1 VRLLPRSLFGRVV
14 FATVIAVVV
23 SQLIGAWLL
32 LDERARLARHL
43 WGDQA
48 AQRIAGFIGALDE
61 ATPTERMRIVSTT
74 GLRPAHASLDEPWRQ
89 PGAEPPAEA
98 LTFLANLKKELPRP
112 IPVQI
117 LLLGPDWPPTL
128 PDASGPGAVP
138 AVAAP
143 GESPHRRLHHV
154 AVQAR
159 LGDGTVLTLRH
170 ALPPP
175 LSQPPIRVLIG
186 VALLVTVAG
195 ALSAWTVRRLTL
207 PLGSLARAASG
218 LASNLD
224 QAPLRETGPAEVATA
239 AASFNR
245 MQRDLKRNL
254 ETRSQALAAVSH
266 DLRLPITRIRL
277 RIERLAD
284 EATREAIDSDLI
296 EMDRMIGDTLE
307 FLRAGHSG
315 EQPARIDVNALV
327 ETVAE
332 DMRAMGCQI
341 ETHGEARSPLLA
353 RGQAVRRCLG
363 NLADNARRYGGGAVD
378 LTVRDGVDQVEFIV
392 EDRGPGIPE
401 SERER
406 VFEPYVRL
414 EASRARHTGG
424 TGLGLAIAR
433 AIARG
438 HGGDVVLESREGGG
452 LRAVLK
458 FPRRPGPDVV
468 SPGPSRSLTPGA
480 SARGVGEDMPMNPL
494 PQAGRGQGEVAWEG
508 GDIKHSAATR
518 ERAG

>member
-1 VRLLPRSLFGRVV
+1 MKLLPRSLFGRVV
-14 FATVIAVVV
+14 FATVVAVVA
-23 SQLIGAWLL
+23 SQLVVAWLL

-48 AQRIAGFIGALDE
+48 AQRIAEFISAVD
-61 ATPTERMRIVSTT
+61 AARPAERIRIVGKS
-74 GLRPAHASLDEPWRQ
+74 GLRPAHASLEEPWRK
-89 PGAEPPAEA
+89 PTLATPAEA
-98 LTFLANLKKELPRP
+98 DSFLAKLRKELTRP
-112 IPVQI
+112 IQVQM
-117 LLLGPDWPPTL
+117 LVLGPDWPPAL
-128 PDASGPGAVP
+128 PDARP

-143 GESPHRRLHHV
+143 VGGPLDDSSRRRLRLV

-159 LGDGTVLTLRH
+159 LADGSVLTLRH
-170 ALPPP
+170 ALPAP
-175 LSQPPIRVLIG
+175 LSDPPTYLLVG
-186 VALLVTVAG
+186 VALLVAVAG
-195 ALSAWTVRRLTL
+195 ALTAWTVRRLTL
-207 PLGSLARAASG
+207 PLGTLARAATG

-224 QAPLRETGPAEVATA
+224 QSPLPETGPAEVATA

-245 MQRDLKRNL
+245 MQQDLKRNL

-277 RIERLAD
+277 RIERIAD
-284 EATREAIDSDLI
+284 ETAREAIESDLV

-327 ETVAE
+327 ESVAE
-332 DMRAMGCQI
+332 DMRALGCRI
-341 ETHGEARSPLLA
+341 DTHGEAGAPLLA

-363 NLADNARRYGGGAVD
+363 NLVDNARRYGGGAVD
-378 LTVRDGVDQVEFIV
+378 LTVRDQPEQVEFVV

-401 SERER
+401 PERER

-414 EASRARHTGG
+414 ETSRARHTGG

-438 HGGDVVLESREGGG
+438 HGGDVALESREGGG
-452 LRAVLK
+452 LRAILK
-458 FPRRPGPDVV
+458 FPRRWSPPG
-468 SPGPSRSLTPGA
+468 GA
-480 SARGVGEDMPMNPL
+480 PIAAGLGAR
-494 PQAGRGQGEVAWEG
+494 A
-508 GDIKHSAATR
+508 
-518 ERAG
+518 

>member
-1 VRLLPRSLFGRVV
+1 MRLLPRSLFGQVL
-14 FATVIAVVV
+14 FATVIAVVAT
-23 SQLIGAWLL
+23 QLVGAWLL
-32 LDERARLARHL
+32 LDERARLARRI

-48 AQRIAGFIGALDE
+48 AQRIAGFIAAMDE
-61 ATPTERMRIVSTT
+61 ATPAERVRLIGTT
-74 GLRPAHASLDEPWRQ
+74 GLRPSHASLEEPWRQ
-89 PGAEPPAEA
+89 PGAERLPPEA
-98 LTFLANLKKELPRP
+98 LTFLDKLHKELIRP
-112 IPVQI
+112 IEVQV
-117 LLLGPDWPPTL
+117 LVLGPDWPPAL
-128 PDASGPGAVP
+128 PDARPPPIA
-138 AVAAP
+138 AVAGP
-143 GESPHRRLHHV
+143 FEDSRRRLRMV

-175 LSQPPIRVLIG
+175 LAGPPTHLLIG
-186 VALLVTVAG
+186 VALLVAIAG
-195 ALSAWTVRRLTL
+195 ALTAWTVRRLTR
-207 PLGSLARAASG
+207 PLGTLADAARG

-224 QAPLRETGPAEVATA
+224 QPPLPVTGPSEVATA

-245 MQRDLKRNL
+245 MQQDLKRNL

-277 RIERLAD
+277 RIERLGD
-284 EATREAIDSDLI
+284 ERLREAIEADLV

-307 FLRAGHSG
+307 FLRAGHSA

-327 ETVAE
+327 ESVAE
-332 DMRAMGCQI
+332 DMRSLGCRI
-341 ETHGEARSPLLA
+341 ETHGAAQAPLVA

-363 NLADNARRYGGGAVD
+363 NLVDNARRYGGGAVE
-378 LTVRDGVDQVEFIV
+378 LTVRDGRDQVEFVV

-438 HGGDVVLESREGGG
+438 HGGDVSLETRDGGG
-452 LRAVLK
+452 LRAILQ
-458 FPRRPGPDVV
+458 FPRRFSAPPAPAAPG
-468 SPGPSRSLTPGA
+468 LGA
-480 SARGVGEDMPMNPL
+480 
-494 PQAGRGQGEVAWEG
+494 
-508 GDIKHSAATR
+508 
-518 ERAG
+518 RA

>member
-1 VRLLPRSLFGRVV
+1 MRLVPRSLFGQVV
-14 FATVIAVVV
+14 FVTVVAVVA
-23 SQLIGAWLL
+23 SQLVVAWLL
-32 LDERARLARHL
+32 LDERARLAQRL

-48 AQRIAGFIGALDE
+48 AQRIAGFISALDE
-61 ATPTERMRIVSTT
+61 ASPAERTRIIGTT
-74 GLRPAHASLDEPWRQ
+74 GLRPAHASLEEPWR
-89 PGAEPPAEA
+89 PSTADPPSEA
-98 LTFLANLKKELPRP
+98 ISFLAKLRKELPRP
-112 IPVQI
+112 FELQI
-117 LLLGPDWPPTL
+117 LVLAPDWPPAL
-128 PDASGPGAVP
+128 PHATAGAPVSPP
-138 AVAAP
+138 AD
-143 GESPHRRLHHV
+143 ESRRRRV

-159 LGDGTVLTLRH
+159 LRDGSVLTLRH

-175 LSQPPIRVLIG
+175 YEVPTRLLAA
-186 VALLVTVAG
+186 VALLIAVTG
-195 ALSAWTVRRLTL
+195 ALAAWTVRRLTR
-207 PLGSLARAASG
+207 PLGTLARAARG

-224 QAPLRETGPAEVATA
+224 QPPLPEAGPAEVATA

-245 MQRDLKRNL
+245 MQQDLKRNL

-277 RIERLAD
+277 RIERLDD
-284 EATREAIDSDLI
+284 ESTREAIESDLV

-327 ETVAE
+327 ESVAE
-332 DMRAMGCQI
+332 DMRALGCQI
-341 ETHGEARSPLLA
+341 NTHGEARVPLLA

-363 NLADNARRYGGGAVD
+363 NLVDNARRYGGGAVD
-378 LTVRDGVDQVEFIV
+378 LTVQDETDRLEFIV

-401 SERER
+401 AERER

-414 EASRARHTGG
+414 ETSRARHTGG

-438 HGGDVVLESREGGG
+438 HGGDVALESREGGG

-458 FPRRPGPDVV
+458 FPRQR
-468 SPGPSRSLTPGA
+468 SRHI
-480 SARGVGEDMPMNPL
+480 N
-494 PQAGRGQGEVAWEG
+494 AG
-508 GDIKHSAATR
+508 AATVGA
-518 ERAG
+518 RA

>member
-1 VRLLPRSLFGRVV
+1 VKLLPRSLFGRVV
-14 FATVIAVVV
+14 FATVLAVVA
-23 SQLIGAWLL
+23 SQLVVAWLL
-32 LDERARLARHL
+32 LDDRSRLASRV

-48 AQRIAGFIGALDE
+48 AQRIAGFIGAIDD
-61 ATPTERMRIVSTT
+61 ATPAERMRIINTT
-74 GLRPAHASLDEPWRQ
+74 GLRPSHASLEEAWKKAGDEP
-89 PGAEPPAEA
+89 PSEA
-98 LTFLANLKKELPRP
+98 IAFLAKLRRELARP
-112 IPVQI
+112 LDVQM
-117 LLLGPDWPPTL
+117 LVLGPDWPP
-128 PDASGPGAVP
+128 SVPGARP
-138 AVAAP
+138 APVVSGGGP
-143 GESPHRRLHHV
+143 LEDSRRRLRLV

-159 LGDGTVLTLRH
+159 LGDGSVLTLRH

-175 LSQPPIRVLIG
+175 LAGPPTNLLIG
-186 VALLVTVAG
+186 VAALVAIAG
-195 ALSAWTVRRLTL
+195 ALTAWTVRRLTL
-207 PLGSLARAASG
+207 PLGTLARAASG
-218 LASNLD
+218 LANNLD
-224 QAPLRETGPAEVATA
+224 QPPLPESGPVEVASA
-239 AASFNR
+239 ATSFNR
-245 MQRDLKRNL
+245 MQQDLKRNL

-277 RIERLAD
+277 RIERLRD
-284 EATREAIDSDLI
+284 EGIREAIESDLV

-327 ETVAE
+327 ESVAE
-332 DMRAMGCQI
+332 DMRALGCQI
-341 ETHGEARSPLLA
+341 QTHGEAQTPLLA

-363 NLADNARRYGGGAVD
+363 NLVDNARRYGGGAVD
-378 LTVRDGVDQVEFIV
+378 LTVRDETEQVEFII

-438 HGGDVVLESREGGG
+438 HGGEVALESREGGG

-458 FPRRPGPDVV
+458 FPRRW
-468 SPGPSRSLTPGA
+468 SLQTGFSASLGA
-480 SARGVGEDMPMNPL
+480 HA
-494 PQAGRGQGEVAWEG
+494 
-508 GDIKHSAATR
+508 
-518 ERAG
+518 

>member
-1 VRLLPRSLFGRVV
+1 MKLLPRSLFGQVV
-14 FATVIAVVV
+14 AATLVAVVV

-32 LDERARLARHL
+32 LDERARMARHL
-43 WGDQA
+43 WGDPA
-48 AQRIAGFIGALDE
+48 AQRIAGFIAAVDD
-61 ATPTERMRIVSTT
+61 AAPAERARILNAS
-74 GLRPAHASLDEPWRQ
+74 GLRPAHASLEEPWRRAE
-89 PGAEPPAEA
+89 AEPPAEA
-98 LTFLANLKKELPRP
+98 ISFLTSLRKELSRP
-112 IPVQI
+112 LEVQI
-117 LLLGPDWPPTL
+117 LLLGPDWPP
-128 PDASGPGAVP
+128 AVP
-138 AVAAP
+138 PAADAGAGATRSSFEEDP
-143 GESPHRRLHHV
+143 RRRLHHI

-159 LGDGTVLTLRH
+159 LSDGAVLTLRH

-175 LSQPPIRVLIG
+175 LSEPPVRVLGG
-186 VALLVTVAG
+186 VALLVAIAG
-195 ALSAWTVRRLTL
+195 ALTAWTVRRLTL
-207 PLGSLARAASG
+207 PLGTLARAASG
-218 LASNLD
+218 LADDLD

-284 EATREAIDSDLI
+284 EATREAIDGDLI

-327 ETVAE
+327 ESVVE
-332 DMRAMGCQI
+332 DMRALGCSIQ
-341 ETHGEARSPLLA
+341 TRGEARAPLLA
-353 RGQAVRRCLG
+353 RGQALRRCLG
-363 NLADNARRYGGGAVD
+363 NLVDNARRYGGGAVE
-378 LTVRDGVDQVEFIV
+378 LTVRDQSDRIQFII
-392 EDRGPGIPE
+392 EDHGPGIPE
-401 SERER
+401 CERER

-438 HGGDVVLESREGGG
+438 HGGEVALASREGGG
-452 LRAVLK
+452 LRAILT
-458 FPRRPGPDVV
+458 FPRRPPQ
-468 SPGPSRSLTPGA
+468 SPP
-480 SARGVGEDMPMNPL
+480 V
-494 PQAGRGQGEVAWEG
+494 
-508 GDIKHSAATR
+508 SAAPAAAEVETAPPSLAAPGGPASR
-518 ERAG
+518 G

>member
-23 SQLIGAWLL
+23 SQLVGAWLL
-32 LDERARLARHL
+32 LDERARMARHL

-48 AQRIAGFIGALDE
+48 AQRIAGFISAVDE
-61 ATPTERMRIVSTT
+61 ATPVERLRIVNIS
-74 GLRPAHASLDEPWRQ
+74 GLRPAHASLEEPWRQ
-89 PGAEPPAEA
+89 PVGEPPAEA
-98 LTFLANLKKELPRP
+98 ISFLGNLRKELSRP
-112 IPVQI
+112 LEVQI
-117 LLLGPDWPPTL
+117 LMLNPDWPPT
-128 PDASGPGAVP
+128 PPNMHDSNPP
-138 AVAAP
+138 ANGLAT
-143 GESPHRRLHHV
+143 GDEYRRALHHV

-159 LGDGTVLTLRH
+159 LNDGTVLTLRH

-175 LSQPPIRVLIG
+175 LAKPPTRLLAG
-186 VALLVTVAG
+186 VALLVAIAG
-195 ALSAWTVRRLTL
+195 ALTAWTVRRLTL
-207 PLGSLARAASG
+207 PLGTLARAASG
-218 LASNLD
+218 LAGNLD

-239 AASFNR
+239 AISFNR
-245 MQRDLKRNL
+245 MQRDLRRNL

-277 RIERLAD
+277 RIERLGD
-284 EATREAIDSDLI
+284 EAMREAIDSDLI

-332 DMRAMGCQI
+332 DMRALGCQI
-341 ETHGEARSPLLA
+341 GTHGEARAPLLA

-363 NLADNARRYGGGAVD
+363 NLADNARRYGGGAVE
-378 LTVRDGVDQVEFIV
+378 LTVRDGVDQVDFIV

-414 EASRARHTGG
+414 ETSRARHTGG
-424 TGLGLAIAR
+424 TGLGLAVAR

-438 HGGDVVLESREGGG
+438 HGGDIALESREGGG
-452 LRAVLK
+452 LRAILR
-458 FPRRPGPDVV
+458 FPRRAELPLTPGP
-468 SPGPSRSLTPGA
+468 PPAARERGELRASLTP
-480 SARGVGEDMPMNPL
+480 
-494 PQAGRGQGEVAWEG
+494 
-508 GDIKHSAATR
+508 R
-518 ERAG
+518 ERQG

>member
-1 VRLLPRSLFGRVV
+1 VRLLPRSLFGQVV
-14 FATVIAVVV
+14 FATVLAVVV

-48 AQRIAGFIGALDE
+48 AQRIAGFIAALDA
-61 ATPTERMRIVSTT
+61 ATPAERLRIISTT

-89 PGAEPPAEA
+89 PGEDPPAEA
-98 LTFLANLKKELPRP
+98 TSFLTNLRKELTRP
-112 IPVQI
+112 IDIQV
-117 LLLGPDWPPTL
+117 LMLAPDWPPAL
-128 PDASGPGAVP
+128 PDATPPPSA
-138 AVAAP
+138 AAP
-143 GESPHRRLHHV
+143 ASSWFGDARRRRLRLV

-159 LGDGTVLTLRH
+159 MGDGSVLTLRH

-175 LSQPPIRVLIG
+175 QLLELPTRVL
-186 VALLVTVAG
+186 VLVSLLVAVAG
-195 ALSAWTVRRLTL
+195 TLSAWTVRRLTR
-207 PLGSLARAASG
+207 PLGTLARAATG
-218 LASNLD
+218 LAKNMD
-224 QAPLRETGPAEVATA
+224 QPPLPETGPAEVAAA

-245 MQRDLKRNL
+245 MQKDLKRNL

-284 EATREAIDSDLI
+284 ETAREAIESDLY

-327 ETVAE
+327 ESVAE
-332 DMRAMGCQI
+332 DMRALGCRIQ
-341 ETHGEARSPLLA
+341 THGDAHAPLLA

-363 NLADNARRYGGGAVD
+363 NLVDNARRYGGGVVD
-378 LTVRDGVDQVEFIV
+378 LTVRDEADQVEFIV
-392 EDRGPGIPE
+392 EDHGPGIPE
-401 SERER
+401 AERER

-414 EASRARHTGG
+414 ETSRARHTGG

-438 HGGDVVLESREGGG
+438 HGGEVVLESRDGGG
-452 LRAVLK
+452 LRAILR
-458 FPRRPGPDVV
+458 FPRRPGPQ
-468 SPGPSRSLTPGA
+468 
-480 SARGVGEDMPMNPL
+480 
-494 PQAGRGQGEVAWEG
+494 PQAAGV
-508 GDIKHSAATR
+508 
-518 ERAG
+518 RA

>member
-1 VRLLPRSLFGRVV
+1 LKLLPRSLFGQVV
-14 FATVIAVVV
+14 FSTVVAVVA
-23 SQLIGAWLL
+23 SQLVVAWVL
-32 LDERARLARHL
+32 LDERAQMARRV

-48 AQRIAGFIGALDE
+48 AQRIAGFISAIDG
-61 ATPTERMRIVSTT
+61 ATPAERVRIIGTT
-74 GLRPAHASLDEPWRQ
+74 GLRPSHASLEEPWKK
-89 PGAEPPAEA
+89 PGNDLPSEA
-98 LTFLANLKKELPRP
+98 VAFLAKLRKELARP
-112 IPVQI
+112 LEVQM
-117 LLLGPDWPPTL
+117 LVLGPDWPPAL
-128 PDASGPGAVP
+128 PGAASAGAIRASGPLDDP
-138 AVAAP
+138 R
-143 GESPHRRLHHV
+143 HRLRLV

-159 LGDGTVLTLRH
+159 LDDGSVLTLRH
-170 ALPPP
+170 ALPP
-175 LSQPPIRVLIG
+175 LLTGPPTRVLVG
-186 VALLVTVAG
+186 VALLVAIAG
-195 ALSAWTVRRLTL
+195 ALTAWTVRRLTR
-207 PLGSLARAASG
+207 PLGTLARAARG

-224 QAPLRETGPAEVATA
+224 QPPLPESGPAEVAA
-239 AASFNR
+239 AAVSFNR
-245 MQRDLKRNL
+245 MQQDLKRNL

-277 RIERLAD
+277 RIERLGD
-284 EATREAIDSDLI
+284 EATREAIESDLV

-327 ETVAE
+327 ESVAE
-332 DMRAMGCQI
+332 DMRALGCRI
-341 ETHGEARSPLLA
+341 RTHGEARAPLVA

-363 NLADNARRYGGGAVD
+363 NLVDNARRYGGGAVD
-378 LTVRDGVDQVEFIV
+378 LTVRDEAEQVEFVV

-438 HGGDVVLESREGGG
+438 HGGDVALESREGGG

-458 FPRRPGPDVV
+458 FPRRW
-468 SPGPSRSLTPGA
+468 
-480 SARGVGEDMPMNPL
+480 GVQL
-494 PQAGRGQGEVAWEG
+494 PVPV
-508 GDIKHSAATR
+508 AATV
-518 ERAG
+518 

>member
-1 VRLLPRSLFGRVV
+1 MKLLPRSLFGQVV
-14 FATVIAVVV
+14 FATVVAVVA
-23 SQLIGAWLL
+23 SQLVVAWVL
-32 LDERARLARHL
+32 LDERAQMARRV

-48 AQRIAGFIGALDE
+48 AQRIAGFISAIDG
-61 ATPTERMRIVSTT
+61 ATPAERVRIIGTT
-74 GLRPAHASLDEPWRQ
+74 GLRPSHASLEEPWKK
-89 PGAEPPAEA
+89 PGDDLPSEA
-98 LTFLANLKKELPRP
+98 ISFLAKLRKELARP
-112 IPVQI
+112 LEVQ
-117 LLLGPDWPPTL
+117 LLVLVPDWPPAL
-128 PDASGPGAVP
+128 PGAAAP
-138 AVAAP
+138 LAAP
-143 GESPHRRLHHV
+143 GAGGLDDSRRRRLRLV

-159 LGDGTVLTLRH
+159 LDDGSVLTLRH
-170 ALPPP
+170 ALPP
-175 LSQPPIRVLIG
+175 LQAGPPTHVLVG
-186 VALLVTVAG
+186 VALLVAIAG
-195 ALSAWTVRRLTL
+195 ALTAWTVRRLTR
-207 PLGSLARAASG
+207 PLGTLARAARG

-224 QAPLRETGPAEVATA
+224 QPPLPESGPAEVAA
-239 AASFNR
+239 AAVSFNR
-245 MQRDLKRNL
+245 MQQDLKRNL

-277 RIERLAD
+277 RIERLSD
-284 EATREAIDSDLI
+284 EATREAIESDLV

-327 ETVAE
+327 ESVAE
-332 DMRAMGCQI
+332 DMRALGCRI
-341 ETHGEARSPLLA
+341 RTHGEARAPLVA

-363 NLADNARRYGGGAVD
+363 NLVDNARRYGGGAVD
-378 LTVRDGVDQVEFIV
+378 LTVRDEVEQVEFVV

-438 HGGDVVLESREGGG
+438 HGGDVALESREGGG

-458 FPRRPGPDVV
+458 FPRRW
-468 SPGPSRSLTPGA
+468 
-480 SARGVGEDMPMNPL
+480 GVQRHVP
-494 PQAGRGQGEVAWEG
+494 V
-508 GDIKHSAATR
+508 AATV
-518 ERAG
+518 

>member
-1 VRLLPRSLFGRVV
+1 MPRSLFGQVV
-14 FATVIAVVV
+14 FATVVAVVA
-23 SQLIGAWLL
+23 SQLVVAWLL

-48 AQRIAGFIGALDE
+48 AQRIAGFIGAVNG
-61 ATPTERMRIVSTT
+61 ASPAERVRIIGTT
-74 GLRPAHASLDEPWRQ
+74 GLRPAHASLEEPWRQ
-89 PGAEPPAEA
+89 SGVELPPEA
-98 LTFLANLKKELPRP
+98 ASFLAKLRKELTRP
-112 IPVQI
+112 IDVQM
-117 LLLGPDWPPTL
+117 LVLGPDWPPTL
-128 PDASGPGAVP
+128 PDARSA
-138 AVAAP
+138 AAAP
-143 GESPHRRLHHV
+143 IGGLFDSSRHRRLRLV

-159 LGDGTVLTLRH
+159 LEDGSVLTLRH

-175 LSQPPIRVLIG
+175 LSDPPMSVLAG
-186 VALLVTVAG
+186 MALLVAVAG
-195 ALSAWTVRRLTL
+195 AVTAWTVRRLTL
-207 PLGSLARAASG
+207 PLGTLARAARG
-218 LASNLD
+218 LAGNLD
-224 QAPLRETGPAEVATA
+224 QPPLPETGPAEVATA

-245 MQRDLKRNL
+245 MQQDLKRNL

-284 EATREAIDSDLI
+284 EDTREAIDNDLI

-315 EQPARIDVNALV
+315 EQVARIDVNALV
-327 ETVAE
+327 ESVAE
-332 DMRAMGCQI
+332 DMRALGCCI
-341 ETHGEARSPLLA
+341 ETHGEARTPLLA
-353 RGQAVRRCLG
+353 RSQAVRRCLG
-363 NLADNARRYGGGAVD
+363 NLVDNARRYGGGTVD
-378 LTVRDGVDQVEFIV
+378 LTVRDEAGQVEFVI

-438 HGGDVVLESREGGG
+438 HGGDVTLESRDGGG
-452 LRAVLK
+452 LRAILSL
-458 FPRRPGPDVV
+458 PRGWAQPV
-468 SPGPSRSLTPGA
+468 
-480 SARGVGEDMPMNPL
+480 
-494 PQAGRGQGEVAWEG
+494 
-508 GDIKHSAATR
+508 SAAG
-518 ERAG
+518 AGAHA

>member
-1 VRLLPRSLFGRVV
+1 MRLLPRSLFGQVV
-14 FATVIAVVV
+14 FATVVAVVA
-23 SQLIGAWLL
+23 SQLVIAWLL
-32 LDERARLARHL
+32 LDERAQLARRL

-48 AQRIAGFIGALDE
+48 AQRIAGFITALDN
-61 ATPTERMRIVSTT
+61 AAPADRVRLIGTA
-74 GLRPAHASLDEPWRQ
+74 GLRPAHASLEEPWRQ
-89 PGAEPPAEA
+89 SGAPLPSEA
-98 LTFLANLKKELPRP
+98 MTFLGKLRKELTRP
-112 IPVQI
+112 IEVQM
-117 LLLGPDWPPTL
+117 LVLGPDWPPAL
-128 PDASGPGAVP
+128 ADARSGGA
-138 AVAAP
+138 AAAGAP
-143 GESPHRRLHHV
+143 GDDSPRRRLRLV

-159 LGDGTVLTLRH
+159 LADGSVLTLRH

-175 LSQPPIRVLIG
+175 LSEPPTHVLIG
-186 VALLVTVAG
+186 VALLIAIAG
-195 ALSAWTVRRLTL
+195 ALTAWTVRRLTL
-207 PLGSLARAASG
+207 PLGTLARAASG

-224 QAPLRETGPAEVATA
+224 QPPLPVTGPAEVATA

-245 MQRDLKRNL
+245 MQQDLKRNL

-284 EATREAIDSDLI
+284 ETAREAIETDLV

-332 DMRAMGCQI
+332 DMRALGCRV
-341 ETHGEARSPLLA
+341 ETHGEARAPLLA

-363 NLADNARRYGGGAVD
+363 NLVDNARRYGGGDVD
-378 LTVRDGVDQVEFIV
+378 LTVRDGDEQVEFVV
-392 EDRGPGIPE
+392 EDRGPGIAE

-414 EASRARHTGG
+414 ETSRARHTGG
-424 TGLGLAIAR
+424 SGLGLAIAR

-438 HGGDVVLESREGGG
+438 HGGDVALEAREGGG
-452 LRAVLK
+452 LRAVLT
-458 FPRRPGPDVV
+458 FPRR
-468 SPGPSRSLTPGA
+468 SSLHAGA
-480 SARGVGEDMPMNPL
+480 PVAAGLGAR
-494 PQAGRGQGEVAWEG
+494 A
-508 GDIKHSAATR
+508 
-518 ERAG
+518 

>member
-1 VRLLPRSLFGRVV
+1 MRLLPRSLFGRVV

-23 SQLIGAWLL
+23 SQLVGAWLL

-48 AQRIAGFIGALDE
+48 AQRIALFISTLDE
-61 ATPTERMRIVSTT
+61 ATPVERMRLIDTT
-74 GLRPAHASLDEPWRQ
+74 GLRPAHASLEEPWRA
-89 PGAEPPAEA
+89 PGADPPPEA
-98 LTFLANLKKELPRP
+98 VSFLAKLRKELTRP
-112 IPVQI
+112 IDVQV
-117 LLLGPDWPPTL
+117 LMLGPDWPPAL
-128 PDASGPGAVP
+128 PDARPPAGADGGVS
-138 AVAAP
+138 
-143 GESPHRRLHHV
+143 GESRRRRLRLV

-175 LSQPPIRVLIG
+175 LAEPPTRLLVG
-186 VALLVTVAG
+186 VALLVAVAG
-195 ALSAWTVRRLTL
+195 GLTAWTVRRLTL
-207 PLGSLARAASG
+207 PLGTLARAARG
-218 LASNLD
+218 LANNLD
-224 QAPLRETGPAEVATA
+224 QPPLAETGPSEVATA

-245 MQRDLKRNL
+245 MQQDLKRNL

-277 RIERLAD
+277 RIERVGD
-284 EATREAIDSDLI
+284 EAIREAIEADLV

-307 FLRAGHSG
+307 FLRAGHSA

-327 ETVAE
+327 ESVAE
-332 DMRAMGCQI
+332 DMRAIGCRI
-341 ETHGEARSPLLA
+341 ETHGNAQAPLLA

-363 NLADNARRYGGGAVD
+363 NLVDNARRYGGGEVD
-378 LTVRDGVDQVEFIV
+378 LTVRDGDDEVEFIV

-414 EASRARHTGG
+414 ETSRARHTGG

-438 HGGDVVLESREGGG
+438 HGGDVSLESRDGGG
-452 LRAVLK
+452 LRAILR
-458 FPRRPGPDVV
+458 FPRRWSAQLAAPAAA
-468 SPGPSRSLTPGA
+468 LGA
-480 SARGVGEDMPMNPL
+480 
-494 PQAGRGQGEVAWEG
+494 
-508 GDIKHSAATR
+508 
-518 ERAG
+518 RA